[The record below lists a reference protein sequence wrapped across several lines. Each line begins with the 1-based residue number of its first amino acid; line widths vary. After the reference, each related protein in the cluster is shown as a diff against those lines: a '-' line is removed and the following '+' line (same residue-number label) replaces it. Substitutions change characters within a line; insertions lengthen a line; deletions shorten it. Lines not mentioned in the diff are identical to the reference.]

1 MELTVLRQGR
11 IIDGTG
17 RPAFL
22 GDVAIRGDRIEAV
35 ERFVEAAEA
44 REIDCRGLAVAP
56 GFIDAHSHG
65 DLQVLEG
72 RREKLAQGVTAEVVG
87 NCGFS
92 PYPMEGDGA
101 GLREFAGGILGGE
114 GAWGWR
120 SAQEY
125 LEEAARRG
133 SAHVVSLAGHGSLRV
148 AAAGHRQGAL
158 TAGEMDRLEG
168 LLDDALAAGAAG
180 LSTGLMYAP
189 GSSAPFEELERLCRI
204 VARRG
209 KIHATH
215 MRDYFSRVVE
225 ALEEQIELARR
236 TGCRLQISHLQIAG
250 SRNWHLQ
257 DRLMERMERAR
268 AEGIDIA
275 FDCYPYTAGSTVITQ
290 ALPQWALDGG
300 LQGLM
305 ARLRDAAERKKI
317 AAAVRQSIE
326 WRWSDIVV
334 SAAVT
339 EQGRRAVGRSLA
351 ELAEER
357 AEDPVSVMLDLIFA
371 EGGQVIIVTQNQCE
385 ENLRRTITHPLA
397 LVGSDGFYVRGKPHP
412 RLYGTF
418 PFLLGAIVRR
428 RRWMSLEEAVHRITQ
443 APAERF
449 GMERRGVLA
458 RGAEADVTVFDPE
471 TTDSPATYERPEQPP
486 SGIRYVF
493 RGGRLTWRGGA
504 G

>member
-1 MELTVLRQGR
+1 MELTVFRQGR

-35 ERFVEAAEA
+35 EPFVEAAGA

-72 RREKLAQGVTAEVVG
+72 RQEKLAQGVTTEVVG

-92 PYPMEGDGA
+92 PYPMADGGA
-101 GLREFAGGILGGE
+101 ELREFAGGILGGE

-148 AAAGHRQGAL
+148 AVAGHRQGAL

-180 LSTGLMYAP
+180 FSTGLMYAP

-204 VARRG
+204 VARRDR
-209 KIHATH
+209 IYATH

-275 FDCYPYTAGSTVITQ
+275 FDCYPYTAGSTVMTQ
-290 ALPQWALDGG
+290 LLPQWSLDGG
-300 LQGLM
+300 IGSLL
-305 ARLRDAAERKKI
+305 ARLRDPAERNRI

-326 WRWSDIVV
+326 WRWSDVFI
-334 SAAVT
+334 SAASG
-339 EQGRRAVGRSLA
+339 EEARRAVGRSLE
-351 ELAEER
+351 ELAEDR
-357 AEDPVSVMLDLIFA
+357 GADPADVMLDLILA
-371 EGGQVIIVTQNQCE
+371 ESGRIIVLTRNQCE
-385 ENLRRTITHPLA
+385 ENLRRTLAHPLA

-418 PFLLGAIVRR
+418 PFLLGEIVRR
-428 RRWMSLEEAVHRITQ
+428 RGWMGLEEAVRKITG

-449 GMERRGVLA
+449 RLGRRGVLA
-458 RGAEADVTVFDPE
+458 PGASADITVFDPE
-471 TTDSPATYERPEQPP
+471 SADSPATYAQPERPPV
-486 SGIRYVF
+486 GIRFVF
-493 RGGRLTWRGGA
+493 RRGSLAWENGT